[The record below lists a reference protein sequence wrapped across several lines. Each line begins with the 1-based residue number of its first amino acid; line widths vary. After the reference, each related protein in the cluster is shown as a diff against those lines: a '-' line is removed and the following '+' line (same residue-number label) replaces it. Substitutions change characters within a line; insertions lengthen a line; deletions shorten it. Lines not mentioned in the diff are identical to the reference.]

1 MGMGGG
7 SIARKE
13 AIHFN
18 IDENGGE
25 V

>member
-25 V
+25 I